1 MDITDLRKN
10 NVLILALRG
19 KLDSITSPAL
29 QEKILNFIQEG
40 NSRIVI
46 DCRALDYLSSSGI
59 RVFFIAGRNLKACEG
74 KLVFAAPT
82 PQVKKVIDIVGMSQ
96 YFSVFA
102 GLEEAVQSLA

>member
-19 KLDSITSPAL
+19 KLDSLTSPAL

-40 NSRIVI
+40 NSKIVM

-59 RVFFIAGRNLKACEG
+59 RVFYIAGNKLEESGG
-74 KLVFAAPT
+74 KLVFACPT
-82 PQVKKVIDIVGMSQ
+82 PQVKKVIDVVGMSRH
-96 YFSVFA
+96 FSIFA
-102 GLEEAVQSLA
+102 DFEEAVQSLA